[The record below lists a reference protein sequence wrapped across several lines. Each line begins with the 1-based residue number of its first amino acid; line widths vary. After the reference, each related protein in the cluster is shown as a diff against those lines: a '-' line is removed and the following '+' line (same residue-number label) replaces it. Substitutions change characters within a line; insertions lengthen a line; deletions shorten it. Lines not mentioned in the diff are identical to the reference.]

1 MDDRRIF
8 ETGLFEG
15 LPPEHVE
22 WMAKIARPQK
32 YRKGEP
38 IFFEGDECKGFFIVK
53 SGRVKVFKTSPDG
66 KEQILHWFEDGERFA
81 EVPAFDGGDY
91 PASASA
97 VEKTELLFFPK
108 DSIVELVQKHPT
120 LALNLLAALSR
131 HLRRFAKLID
141 NLSFKEV
148 PSRLAAYLLKLS
160 DRSDNADVV
169 KLDVTKGQ
177 LAAFL
182 GTIPETL
189 SRAFAKLAQ
198 EDIIAVEGA
207 EVTLRDRSRLER
219 LASGE
224 KPS

>member
-1 MDDRRIF
+1 MDDRTIF
-8 ETGLFEG
+8 QTGLFEG
-15 LPPEHVE
+15 LPPEQVE
-22 WMAKIARPQK
+22 WMAQIARHQQ
-32 YRKGEP
+32 YRRGEP

-66 KEQILHWFEDGERFA
+66 KEQILHWFEEGERFA
-81 EVPAFDGGDY
+81 ELPAFDGGDY

-108 DSIVELVQKHPT
+108 DSIVALVQKHPT

-131 HLRRFAKLID
+131 HLRRFAKIID

-148 PSRLAAYLLKLS
+148 PNRLAVYLLKLS
-160 DRSDNADVV
+160 DRSDNADIV

-198 EDIIAVEGA
+198 EGIIDVEGA

-219 LASGE
+219 LAAGD
-224 KPS
+224 KPI